1 MQTAAFVLLPE
12 STSPARG
19 TTEEYDKAFDKAMI
33 SIHVPRTG
41 DDKSRGV
48 AFTDNLIISIHIP
61 RTGDDVVSGMR
72 TTSLLRF
79 QSTSPA
85 RGTTVQL
92 PTVPRFGCYFN
103 PRPPHGGRHAL
114 CANKQAEQI
123 ISIHVP
129 RMGGRHRV
137 ARSAPCSRY
146 FNPRPP
152 HGGRRVAVGAVVAK
166 VAKFQSA
173 SPAWGDDFCQ
183 LRLHVCLF
191 SIKRKLAG

>member
-1 MQTAAFVLLPE
+1 MISIHVPRTGDDDRRKAHCPRNQYFNPR
-12 STSPARG
+12 PPHGG

-41 DDKSRGV
+41 DDKSRSV

-79 QSTSPA
+79 QSTYPV
-85 RGTTVQL
+85 RGTTNNAMV
-92 PTVPRFGCYFN
+92 RIYF
-103 PRPPHGGRHAL
+103 
-114 CANKQAEQI
+114 QS

-129 RMGGRHRV
+129 R
-137 ARSAPCSRY
+137 A
-146 FNPRPP
+146 
-152 HGGRRVAVGAVVAK
+152 
-166 VAKFQSA
+166 
-173 SPAWGDDFCQ
+173 GDDFCQ

>member
-1 MQTAAFVLLPE
+1 MISIHVPRTGDDDRRKAHCPRNQYFNPR
-12 STSPARG
+12 PPHGG

-72 TTSLLRF
+72 LRTGHI
-79 QSTSPA
+79 SIH
-85 RGTTVQL
+85 
-92 PTVPRFGCYFN
+92 VPRTGDDKYT
-103 PRPPHGGRHAL
+103 
-114 CANKQAEQI
+114 QAIEQKSN

-129 RMGGRHRV
+129 RMGDDGLINSINALTV
-137 ARSAPCSRY
+137 D

-152 HGGRRVAVGAVVAK
+152 CGGRRRAEINAETARQ
-166 VAKFQSA
+166 FQST
-173 SPAWGDDFCQ
+173 SPVRGTTVD
-183 LRLHVCLF
+183 
-191 SIKRKLAG
+191 